1 MSDLK
6 NDFES
11 FVSDREKASAGSS
24 VLSKIHAQIEKERPS
39 YWTVAGKIGLAHVAG
54 SLITLSACSQFGVK
68 LFFKEHD
75 LMFFFMH
82 ISETFC
88 QTFCGGFYLALTF
101 IIARLM
107 LGREEWILLLK
118 NRVLAISS
126 LALVSL
132 VGFSLMTHNVSFE
145 AGLLWV
151 FGAALG
157 AEAITFVKP
166 PRLAKA

>member
-6 NDFES
+6 NEFES
-11 FVSDREKASAGSS
+11 FVNDRDGASGPSS
-24 VLSKIHAQIEKERPS
+24 VLSKIHAEIEKERPS
-39 YWTVAGKIGLAHVAG
+39 YWMVSGKIGLAHIAG
-54 SLITLSACSQFGVK
+54 SLVTLSACSQFGVK
-68 LFFKEHD
+68 LFFKDHD

-101 IIARLM
+101 LFARLM
-107 LGREEWILLLK
+107 LGREEWSLLLK

-126 LALVSL
+126 LTLVSL
-132 VGFSLMTHNVSFE
+132 VSFSLMTHNVSFE
-145 AGLLWV
+145 AGLLWM

-157 AEAITFVKP
+157 AEAMTFVKP
-166 PRLAKA
+166 PRFAKV